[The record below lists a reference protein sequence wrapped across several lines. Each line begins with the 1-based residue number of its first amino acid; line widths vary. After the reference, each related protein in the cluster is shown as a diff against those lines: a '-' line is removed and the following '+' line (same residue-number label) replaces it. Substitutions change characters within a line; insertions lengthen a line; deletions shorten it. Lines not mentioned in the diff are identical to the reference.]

1 MYRCNWLNEKQK
13 SAIYYSINTML
24 DRSSFMGVS
33 DLLILRHIE
42 NADLISRSY
51 PIQQKRK
58 QSFSSTISNAATA
71 SDLIMSVSTSSLA
84 SSIPATTTTT
94 TTTTTTISSFSS
106 SSNQT
111 EEESLSN
118 LSICKNVEEEQ
129 EESTSFGKE
138 FTPILAQNSCSKK
151 SSIAL
156 KNLTHQNNN
165 KDDTRLVNEAFQDAV
180 ALLENGFNSKMQ
192 AEMLVLVDVLH
203 KPANIFP
210 KNSSFILKSHD
221 KRFIGK

>member
-1 MYRCNWLNEKQK
+1 MK
-13 SAIYYSINTML
+13 
-24 DRSSFMGVS
+24 
-33 DLLILRHIE
+33 
-42 NADLISRSY
+42 
-51 PIQQKRK
+51 QQKNK
-58 QSFSSTISNAATA
+58 IYATA

-94 TTTTTTISSFSS
+94 TISSFSS

-111 EEESLSN
+111 EEESLNN

-129 EESTSFGKE
+129 KESTSFGKE

-165 KDDTRLVNEAFQDAV
+165 KDDTRLLNEAF
-180 ALLENGFNSKMQ
+180 
-192 AEMLVLVDVLH
+192 
-203 KPANIFP
+203 
-210 KNSSFILKSHD
+210 
-221 KRFIGK
+221 

>member
-1 MYRCNWLNEKQK
+1 LSEKQK
-13 SAIYYSINTML
+13 SAIFYSLNTML

-58 QSFSSTISNAATA
+58 QSLSSTISNAATA

-94 TTTTTTISSFSS
+94 TTISSFSS
-106 SSNQT
+106 SNNQT
-111 EEESLSN
+111 EEESLNN

-129 EESTSFGKE
+129 EESASFGKE